1 MNINNAGELQ
11 QIWQERGEE
20 KEGERGAERGREGQ
34 REGGRGK
41 EGAASSLL
49 ALRCSC
55 NASNE
60 SKTFNSMMS
69 GQPTQCVRGTE
80 AAGGKWEVGD
90 GSASWLECHADWGSQ
105 Q

>member
-11 QIWQERGEE
+11 QIWQ
-20 KEGERGAERGREGQ
+20 ERGAERGREGQ

-60 SKTFNSMMS
+60 MSNESKTFNSMMS

-80 AAGGKWEVGD
+80 AGGGRWVMGLLS
-90 GSASWLECHADWGSQ
+90 G
-105 Q
+105 

>member
-1 MNINNAGELQ
+1 MLTSSNRYGKREVK
-11 QIWQERGEE
+11 R
-20 KEGERGAERGREGQ
+20 EGDMRREGQ
-34 REGGRGK
+34 REGGWGK

-55 NASNE
+55 NASNEMSNE

-80 AAGGKWEVGD
+80 AGGGRWVMGLLAG
-90 GSASWLECHADWGSQ
+90 
-105 Q
+105 